1 MSQFNLQA
9 LTAPLNSQEGMTHA
23 VLQSVY
29 NYAESTQND
38 RARMNSTERGG
49 VWSQGWGEV
58 VGSRDWTLKRT
69 KLTDETLSVAKRFY
83 EEALAWLINEGH
95 ASAIQVSVWREKP
108 NQMGRNVMI
117 TLLDGSQFNVP
128 LAQVSQ

>member
-1 MSQFNLQA
+1 MSLFNLNA
-9 LTAPLNSQEGMTHA
+9 LTVPLHSQEGMTHA

-29 NYAESTQND
+29 NYAESTHND
-38 RARMNSTERGG
+38 RARMNSKERGG
-49 VWSQGWGEV
+49 TWSQEWVEV

-83 EEALAWLINEGH
+83 EEALAWLINDGY
-95 ASAIQVSVWREKP
+95 ARAIQVSVWRERS
-108 NQMGRNVMI
+108 NQMGRNVKI